1 MWNKFWIFVIL
12 AHYILGQ
19 YLQYIMLEVISS
31 KYGKAEPMAKRPICF
46 FFLCNSHLA
55 LQLQN
60 IISKNLM
67 KFFTKKISDF
77 QCCCDQTLT
86 FYINFSSLVHSIAIK
101 ERNSKKSM
109 KKLSKWRFPEH
120 KHKVESWT
128 WWEIWYLRKIS
139 FYKWKERHWLRH
151 GKRKGGGGELKLG

>member
-1 MWNKFWIFVIL
+1 MEKLSKWLKGQL
-12 AHYILGQ
+12 A
-19 YLQYIMLEVISS
+19 S
-31 KYGKAEPMAKRPICF
+31 F

-55 LQLQN
+55 LQLKN

-77 QCCCDQTLT
+77 QCCCDQKTLT
-86 FYINFSSLVHSIAIK
+86 FYIYFSSLVHSIAIK

-120 KHKVESWT
+120 KHKVESWA
-128 WWEIWYLRKIS
+128 WWERGYLRKIS
-139 FYKWKERHWLRH
+139 FYNWKERHWLRH
-151 GKRKGGGGELKLG
+151 GDRKRKGGGGELKLG